1 MMPKLLLESRPKTAA
16 KAGKALADKRL
27 AMLSKLLAFDRK
39 HRFSGRS
46 RKPQCHLIGTDEVGR
61 GCLAGPV
68 VAAAVILPELPASSP
83 LAVSLSE
90 LNDSKKLNPI
100 QRERMSLVLQDVC
113 IWSVGEASPQEI
125 NQINILQASLLA
137 MRRAVEKLSLLAD
150 LTALPILV
158 LIDGN
163 KKVPNL
169 EHIQQTVIDGDAK
182 SASVAAASIIAKVYR
197 DGLMRQ
203 LAEEFPAF
211 DWHQNKGYGSR
222 THRQALKDHGMTEW
236 HRHLFCQKI
245 LAEQLT
251 FNHFLNGETPDDL
264 SEEAFEQ
271 LDQLASEI

>member
-1 MMPKLLLESRPKTAA
+1 MPKLLLETRPKVAA
-16 KAGKALADKRL
+16 KAGKARADKQL
-27 AMLSKLLAFDRK
+27 ALLGRLLAFDRK
-39 HRFSGRS
+39 HRYTGRS

-68 VAAAVILPELPASSP
+68 VAAAVILPELTSPSP

-90 LNDSKKLNPI
+90 LNDSKKLNPL
-100 QRERMSLVLQDVC
+100 QRERMSLVLQEVC
-113 IWSVGEASPQEI
+113 IWAIGEASPQEI

-197 DGLMRQ
+197 DGLMKQ

-211 DWHQNKGYGSR
+211 GWHQNKGYGSR
-222 THRQALKDHGMTEW
+222 THRQALKEHGMTEW

-251 FNHFLNGETPDDL
+251 FNHLLNDDALDDL
-264 SEEAFEQ
+264 SEAAIEQ
-271 LDQLASEI
+271 LDQLAFEV

>member
-1 MMPKLLLESRPKTAA
+1 MPKLLLESRPKVAA
-16 KAGKALADKRL
+16 KAAKARADKKL
-27 AMLSKLLAFDRK
+27 DLLGKLLAFDRK
-39 HRFSGRS
+39 HRYTGRS

-68 VAAAVILPELPASSP
+68 VAAAVILPELIATSP

-90 LNDSKKLNPI
+90 LNDSKKLNPM
-100 QRERMSLVLQDVC
+100 QRERMSAVLQEVC
-113 IWSVGEASPQEI
+113 VWAIGEASPQEI

-137 MRRAVEKLSLLAD
+137 MRRAVEQLSLLTD

-163 KKVPNL
+163 KKVPHL
-169 EHIQQTVIDGDAK
+169 EHIQQTVVDGDAK

-197 DGLMRQ
+197 DRLMKE
-203 LAEEFPAF
+203 LGEEFPAF

-222 THRQALKDHGMTEW
+222 SHRQALKDHGMTAW

-251 FNHFLNGETPDDL
+251 FNHLLNDNGLDEL
-264 SEEAFEQ
+264 SEETIDE
-271 LDQLASEI
+271 LDQLAIEV

>member
-68 VAAAVILPELPASSP
+68 VAAAVILPELLASSP

-100 QRERMSLVLQDVC
+100 QRERMSGVLQDVC
-113 IWSVGEASPQEI
+113 IWAVGEASPQEI

-197 DGLMRQ
+197 DGLMKQ
-203 LAEEFPAF
+203 LAEQFPAF

-264 SEEAFEQ
+264 SEEAIEQ
-271 LDQLASEI
+271 LDQLAFEI

>member
-1 MMPKLLLESRPKTAA
+1 MPKLLLETRPKVAA
-16 KAGKALADKRL
+16 KAGKARADKQL
-27 AMLSKLLAFDRK
+27 ALLGRLLAFDRK
-39 HRFSGRS
+39 HRYTGRS

-68 VAAAVILPELPASSP
+68 VAAAVILPELTSPSP

-90 LNDSKKLNPI
+90 LNDSKKLNPL
-100 QRERMSLVLQDVC
+100 QRERMSLVLQEVC
-113 IWSVGEASPQEI
+113 IWAIGEASPQEI

-197 DGLMRQ
+197 DGLMKQ

-211 DWHQNKGYGSR
+211 GWQQNKGYGSR
-222 THRQALKDHGMTEW
+222 THRQALKEHGMTEW

-251 FNHFLNGETPDDL
+251 FNHLLNDDALDDL
-264 SEEAFEQ
+264 SEAAIEQ
-271 LDQLASEI
+271 LDQLAFEV